1 MNEEVQQTAWMVKR
15 ENEPDYF
22 MLGESKEALLDS
34 IPDIFDVAENTIRPA
49 TLDEVLTNLSLAK
62 KEYTARSK
70 EADEAKGYQNTL
82 TNIVIGM
89 MDQAGIKTA
98 GNDCISVSVG
108 SDIMPTVEDWE
119 KVFDYVKE
127 NDAWHVLQKRI
138 SAGAYRELLNMGE
151 EIPGIKSFDKTK
163 LNSRAK

>member
-1 MNEEVQQTAWMVKR
+1 MKEEVQRSAWVV
-15 ENEPDYF
+15 EQEGNPDYF
-22 MLGESKEALLDS
+22 ILGESKESVLTS
-34 IPDIFDVAENTIRPA
+34 IPVIFEVTTDNVRPA

-62 KEYTARSK
+62 KAYSALSK
-70 EADEAKGYQNTL
+70 EADEAKSHQNVL
-82 TNIVIGM
+82 VNMVIGM
-89 MDQAGIKTA
+89 MDQAGITTA

-119 KVFDYVKE
+119 KVFEYVKE

-151 EIPGIKSFDKTK
+151 KVPGIKPFDKAK